1 MLIEKECLVDNQ
13 LFKNMKKLFVL
24 IASAAIIAPASVF
37 AQEVKV
43 TRSEDENTI
52 TIVEETPTELGK
64 VVTTTTVEKNSV
76 FTNGFWHNWQLSA
89 GLGTQMYYGD
99 NDWKVAKKVPEM
111 FVFPA
116 IDFYLT
122 KWASPSFGV
131 GLGVNW
137 APFKGL
143 YQTTPGSGDF
153 KRYATAN
160 FRPNTVE
167 YYTQADSKYD
177 SQHLAV
183 QAGSYLDVFALA
195 HANLMNIFGG
205 FKADRFF
212 TVDAYAGGGAIFGFC
227 ESGNIHDVSFNAGL
241 MNTFRLGD
249 QLNLLLNVRGALIG
263 DAFDGESYLD
273 EPTKNHWLLNH
284 KFDGIFGVTLGL
296 TYNIGK
302 EYSKWRLAERSSVY
316 QYDKEIVEKI
326 IKETVEVEKPVE
338 VAEVPEVWFHINF
351 IVDRWDISKKELI
364 NINAVADLIKSTPNT
379 KYLVCGY
386 ADKQTA
392 TPAHNLMLSENR
404 ADAVYNTLVNEFGV
418 DPNQLVKDYKGGV
431 DYMFYNM
438 KELSRCVMITSIKE
452 AE

>member
-1 MLIEKECLVDNQ
+1 
-13 LFKNMKKLFVL
+13 MKKLFILFATVAFL
-24 IASAAIIAPASVF
+24 APVSLF
-37 AQEVKV
+37 AQDVKV
-43 TRSEDENTI
+43 TRTEDENTI
-52 TIVEETPTELGK
+52 TIVEETPTATGK
-64 VVTTTTVEKNSV
+64 VVTTTVMEKNSV
-76 FTNGFWHNWQLSA
+76 FTNGFWKNWQLSA

-116 IDFYLT
+116 IDLYLT

-143 YQTTPGSGDF
+143 YQTSPGSGEW
-153 KRYATAN
+153 KKAYSIAN
-160 FRPNTVE
+160 FRPDKVE
-167 YYTQADSKYD
+167 YYTKANSKYD
-177 SQHLAV
+177 YEKLAL
-183 QAGSYLDVFALA
+183 QKGSYLNVFALA

-205 FKADRFF
+205 FKPDRFF
-212 TVDAYAGGGAIFGFC
+212 VIDAYAGGGAIFGFAD
-227 ESGNIHDVSFNAGL
+227 SGAVADATFNAGL
-241 MNTFRLGD
+241 MNTFRLSD
-249 QLNLLLNVRGALIG
+249 QVSLLLNIRGALIG
-263 DAFDGESYLD
+263 DAFDGEVYTS
-273 EPTKNHWLLNH
+273 EPTKGHWLANH
-284 KFDGIFGVTLGL
+284 KFDGMFGATLGL
-296 TYNIGK
+296 TCNLGK
-302 EYSKWRLAERSSVY
+302 EASKWRLAERTSVY
-316 QYDKEIVEKI
+316 QYDKETIEKI
-326 IKETVEVEKPVE
+326 IKEKEYIEKPMP

-404 ADAVYNTLVNEFGV
+404 ANAVYNALVNEFGV
-418 DPNQLVKDYKGGV
+418 NPDQLVKDYKGGV

-438 KELSRCVMITSIKE
+438 KELSRCTMITSIKE
-452 AE
+452 

>member
-1 MLIEKECLVDNQ
+1 
-13 LFKNMKKLFVL
+13 MKKLFLL
-24 IASAAIIAPASVF
+24 IAAVAFMAPASVF
-37 AQEVKV
+37 AQDVKV

-52 TIVEETPTELGK
+52 TIVEETPTETGR
-64 VVTTTTVEKNSV
+64 VVTTTVVEKNSV
-76 FTNGFWHNWQLSA
+76 FTNGFWKNWQLSA

-116 IDFYLT
+116 VDLYLT

-143 YQTTPGSGDF
+143 YQTDPGSGSY
-153 KRYATAN
+153 KHHNNTAN
-160 FRPNTVE
+160 FRPSKVE
-167 YYTQADSKYD
+167 LYGTYEGKE
-177 SQHLAV
+177 LAV
-183 QAGSYLDVFALA
+183 QKGSYLDVFALA
-195 HANLMNIFGG
+195 HADLMNIFGG

-212 TVDAYAGGGAIFGFC
+212 DIDAYAGGGVIFGFC
-227 ESGNIHDVSFNAGL
+227 ESRNVHDVSFNAGL
-241 MNTFRLGD
+241 MNTFRLTEK
-249 QLNLLLNVRGALIG
+249 LRLLLNVRGALVG

-273 EPTKNHWLLNH
+273 ENSNKGWLANH
-284 KFDGIFGVTLGL
+284 KFDGIFGATLGL
-296 TYNIGK
+296 TYNLGK
-302 EYSKWRLAERSSVY
+302 GAAWRLAERTSVY
-316 QYDKEIVEKI
+316 QYDKEIVDKI
-326 IKETVEVEKPVE
+326 VKEYVEVEKE
-338 VAEVPEVWFHINF
+338 VAKPEVPEVWFHINF
-351 IVDRWDISKKELI
+351 IVDRWDLSKKELV

-404 ADAVYNTLVNEFGV
+404 AKAVYDALVNEFGV
-418 DPNQLVKDYKGGV
+418 NPDQLVKDWKGGV

-438 KELSRCVMITSIKE
+438 KELSRCAMITSIKE
-452 AE
+452 